1 MLAAR
6 CAWMILRAEH
16 AQIRELLASI
26 DKALDA
32 VQWSQPEPE
41 ATQVRQLIGALQSFD
56 VISHRPKGIA
66 LVEALRGRSFE
77 ADRLIDA
84 LEHDR
89 EQDDASLLR
98 ALALLDDAARAGDAQ
113 AGAECAAVLK
123 RYREGVLYHLERE
136 DTALCAHSEDLL
148 TEEEWSRVVSSI
160 SSEVYVPG
168 AQGGGAGPG

>member
-1 MLAAR
+1 
-6 CAWMILRAEH
+6 MILRTEH
-16 AQIRELLASI
+16 AQIRELLDAI

-32 VQWSQPEPE
+32 VQWSRPEPE
-41 ATQVRQLIGALQSFD
+41 VTQLRQLIGELRSFD
-56 VISHRPKGIA
+56 VASHRPKGVA
-66 LVEALRGRSFE
+66 LVEALRGRSPE

-89 EQDDASLLR
+89 EQDDVSLSRALSLLN
-98 ALALLDDAARAGDAQ
+98 DAARASDAQ

-148 TEEEWSRVVSSI
+148 TEEEWARVVSSI
-160 SSEVYVPG
+160 SSELYVPG
-168 AQGGGAGPG
+168 AQGGGTGTG